1 MDAVRIRF
9 WSAPQLA
16 EAAAVLRIVV
26 VAWADDWG
34 VPADAVAVDC
44 AAALPPAAAMRGGGE
59 PWREC
64 WRSSGQEDRADSPR
78 QVWCD
83 WEPTLPAALARMVFP
98 SHDVLA
104 PGAELSSGAGDAAF
118 ESLLGLVRER
128 CIGKAATRSLLATA
142 DPLLFRR
149 GSGALRVK
157 IGLGGGA
164 ELARIECLLPEPVVA
179 RLLGVGPAQATPL
192 AALGALALAP
202 LVSNTP
208 VRLCVEA
215 GSASIGAG
223 SLLSIAVGDVIRLDT
238 PLDGPFSL
246 TLAPGHIAC
255 HGYIGRVDQHLALE
269 LTK

>member
-9 WSAPQLA
+9 WSAQQLA
-16 EAAAVLRIVV
+16 KTAAAIQTVV
-26 VAWADDWG
+26 VAWAEDWG
-34 VPADAVAVDC
+34 LAADTVEVDC
-44 AAALPPAAAMRGGGE
+44 AAALPPVAAMRGGSE
-59 PWREC
+59 HWREC
-64 WRSSGQEDRADSPR
+64 WGGVGQEGGGDSPR

-98 SHDVLA
+98 NCDALA
-104 PGAELSSGAGDAAF
+104 PGAALSSGAGDAAF
-118 ESLLGLVRER
+118 ESLLGLLRER
-128 CIGKAATRSLLATA
+128 CIGEPGQRSLLATV

-157 IGLGGGA
+157 IGLNSGS
-164 ELARIECLLPEPVVA
+164 ELAMVECLLPDPVVA
-179 RLLGVGPAQATPL
+179 RLLGIGPTQVSPP
-192 AALGALALAP
+192 AALGTLALVP
-202 LVSNTP
+202 LVSDTP

-215 GSASIGAG
+215 GSALIGAG